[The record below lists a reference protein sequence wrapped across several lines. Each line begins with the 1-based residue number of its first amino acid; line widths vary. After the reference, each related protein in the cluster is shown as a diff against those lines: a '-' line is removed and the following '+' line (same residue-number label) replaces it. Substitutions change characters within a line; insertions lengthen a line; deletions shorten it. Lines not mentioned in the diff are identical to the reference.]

1 MIFLCGLGT
10 MLVGLAL
17 FYFDCRQ
24 SSWHLDAEATFCAF
38 LLIIIGAAA
47 MGYSLLTF
55 AIIHLP

>member
-1 MIFLCGLGT
+1 
-10 MLVGLAL
+10 MLVGLVL

-47 MGYSLLTF
+47 MVYSLLTF